1 MTIQEAKSKLVNWV
15 NSQVGYHEGLDNYNK
30 YGADGDWDEKLYGF
44 DASHAYWCDVLVDYA
59 FIHVFGY
66 DLGTKMTFQ
75 YPNGYALCR
84 WSADA
89 YKENGHWFTEPEVG
103 DQIFFIYGGDI
114 NHTGIVV
121 SVNGDQI
128 SCVEGNY
135 SDAVSKTYYNWRISN
150 QIAGFGRPNWALV
163 TMDEPSAPEDS
174 PSDSTPSE
182 PEEDKQHPGNERAYH
197 TLHVGDGINAPRAD
211 VKAWQNLLLC
221 WNIDIGYAGAD
232 GEFGNDTKVATEQ
245 FQHKLGLNVTGIVD
259 EECWKQAIYIG

>member
-1 MTIQEAKSKLVNWV
+1 MTIQEAKAKLVNWV

-44 DASHAYWCDVLVDYA
+44 DASHAYWCDAMCDYA

-75 YPNGYALCR
+75 SPNGYALCR

-89 YKENGHWFTEPEVG
+89 YKENGHWFTEPEIG

-135 SDAVSKTYYNWRISN
+135 SDAVGKTYYNWRISS
-150 QIAGFGRPNWALV
+150 QIAGFGRPDWALV
-163 TMDEPSAPEDS
+163 TLDDKDEGGTDDS
-174 PSDSTPSE
+174 GSDSE
-182 PEEDKQHPGNERAYH
+182 PPEPVDSRHYLI
-197 TLHVGDGINAPRAD
+197 LHYGDGIRNPKPS

-221 WNIDIGYAGAD
+221 WGLSVGIAGAD
-232 GEFGNDTKVATEQ
+232 GEYGDDTLKATQQ
-245 FQHKLGLNVTGIVD
+245 FQEKVSLPVKEDGEVD
-259 EECWKQAIYIG
+259 EDCWKQAIYVG

>member
-1 MTIQEAKSKLVNWV
+1 MTINEAKVKLINWA

-44 DASHAYWCDVLVDYA
+44 DASHAAWCDVFVDYA
-59 FIHVFGY
+59 FIHTFGY

-89 YKENGHWFTEPEVG
+89 YKDNGHWFTEPEVG

-121 SVNGDQI
+121 AVNGDQI
-128 SCVEGNY
+128 TCVEGNY
-135 SDAVSKTYYNWRISN
+135 SDAVGKTYYNWRISN
-150 QIAGFGRPNWALV
+150 QIAGFGRPNWSLV
-163 TMDEPSAPEDS
+163 VQDEDS
-174 PSDSTPSE
+174 KKDEGEPDDSGAEPSE
-182 PEEDKQHPGNERAYH
+182 PTDARHCI
-197 TLHVGDGINAPRAD
+197 TLKYGDGIRNPKAS

-221 WNIDIGYAGAD
+221 WGFYLGIAGAD
-232 GEFGNDTKVATEQ
+232 GEFGDDTLNATKAFQTKV
-245 FQHKLGLNVTGIVD
+245 GLTSTGVVD
-259 EECWKQAIYIG
+259 EESWKQAIYVE